1 MHRAPRLALV
11 IALVPLALAACAKP
25 ESIEC
30 PTAQLPAN
38 GVLADTSAD
47 IKAYGEMF
55 AEGYQGN
62 VIPEAIRSIRAKYP
76 GASDSE
82 VRNFLIAAYCPIARG
97 TAVGKEAQQAALGQ
111 FEAALGANLAP

>member
-1 MHRAPRLALV
+1 MTRAPLLV
-11 IALVPLALAACAKP
+11 LVPLALAACSAP
-25 ESIEC
+25 ASIEC
-30 PTAQLPAN
+30 PTVQLPAN

-47 IKAYGEMF
+47 IRSFGEMF

-62 VIPEAIRSIRAKYP
+62 VLPEAIRSVRAKYP

-97 TAVGKEAQQAALGQ
+97 SAVGKDAQQAALGQ
-111 FEAALGANLAP
+111 FEAALGANLSP